1 MTAKRTYKKE
11 LFSLPLDVSETIEAL
26 AQQEH
31 REKSHIVTD
40 AIKAYAQ
47 KADRRR
53 WKEEARSIVG
63 IIKGGTADIQ
73 EIKAH
78 RYD

>member
-1 MTAKRTYKKE
+1 MTAKRTYKKD

-26 AQQEH
+26 ARQEH
-31 REKSHIVTD
+31 RKKSHIVTD

-53 WKEEARSIVG
+53 WKEEAKSIVG
-63 IIKGGTADIQ
+63 AIEGSAADIQ